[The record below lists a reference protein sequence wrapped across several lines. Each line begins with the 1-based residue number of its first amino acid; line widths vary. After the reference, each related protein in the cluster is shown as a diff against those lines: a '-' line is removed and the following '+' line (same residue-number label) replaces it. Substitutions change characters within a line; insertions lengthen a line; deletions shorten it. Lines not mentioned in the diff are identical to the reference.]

1 MPSARVSV
9 SDYPQV
15 TSLQIPALR
24 GSYAKE
30 DGPKV
35 GFPEG
40 TAATMSNFSKAFYIQ
55 GNQI

>member
-1 MPSARVSV
+1 M

-40 TAATMSNFSKAFYIQ
+40 MAATMSNFSKAFYTQ